1 MSRIQGFFVRFS
13 ADFKGDLW
21 QDFKILT
28 RFGDFIKD
36 FVHFAR
42 DSVSYFVG
50 FLVILNEDLE
60 FQEFQNSWQD
70 FGIFLKDFWERGA
83 DFWSNIPFEFD
94 EKSRKYAHQ

>member
-1 MSRIQGFFVRFS
+1 MYYAEEPYETTRVFGNSKSPQKCPRILAFFVRFS

-21 QDFKILT
+21 QDFKFLT

-60 FQEFQNSWQD
+60 F
-70 FGIFLKDFWERGA
+70 
-83 DFWSNIPFEFD
+83 
-94 EKSRKYAHQ
+94 